1 MKTIIC
7 PSCGKE
13 LSEDNVNYCPNC
25 GFPIT
30 EDETASTNIAKKND
44 RINIDMYGRLLS
56 ALFFIAGV
64 SAIYIGIDWGD
75 APWLM
80 PHKKQMIITGVI
92 AILFTFIPMY
102 ITACFNQFMNQNDCQ

>member
-1 MKTIIC
+1 MNTIC

-13 LSEDNVNYCPNC
+13 LSEENLNYCPNC
-25 GFPIT
+25 GFPIN

-44 RINIDMYGRLLS
+44 RTNIDMYGLMLS
-56 ALFFIAGV
+56 VLFIIVGII
-64 SAIYIGIDWGD
+64 AIYIGINWGD

-92 AILFTFIPMY
+92 SILLAFIPAY
-102 ITACFNQFMNQNDCQ
+102 IKACYNQLMNHFNRK